1 MDNKIK
7 KNYLDENKS
16 LSQLVLNFNYHLIN
30 IYNKEIG
37 KKIKRNYGLDLLRI
51 FSMINIINLHIN
63 LRSSLLY
70 LKPNSLKFK
79 RVWCLEIFSYSSVN
93 CFGLISGVVGYKKYN
108 FANLIYLWVILCF
121 YSVFGS
127 IYLYLK
133 NKITKENLIL
143 SFFPILI
150 KREWYFNSYFS
161 MYLFLPFINKG
172 INYLNRKTYK
182 NIIFLLIEFF
192 SFYNIIAILIGK
204 KDYNFLNNGY
214 SPLWLMILYIIGGYF
229 EKYIIQKI
237 NKFYFIYFLIYIIAS
252 FFTTE
257 IYFILLRLNK
267 KNCKIFISYLSPT
280 ILLQAISLLIF
291 FSRLN
296 IKNNILIK
304 FISIFTPLTFS
315 VLPIHS
321 FLFFNKINIMINFF
335 RWINTINF
343 NMFFFKIYGLSI
355 IFYFI
360 CTFIDYFR
368 LKLFKLIK
376 IKELILFLLKII

>member
-1 MDNKIK
+1 MENKIK
-7 KNYLDENKS
+7 KNFLYENKS
-16 LSQLVLNFNYHLIN
+16 LNQL
-30 IYNKEIG
+30 
-37 KKIKRNYGLDLLRI
+37 KRNYGLDLLRI

-63 LRSSLLY
+63 ICSSLLN
-70 LKPNSLKFK
+70 LKSNSLKFK
-79 RVWCLEIFSYSSVN
+79 GVWCLEIFSYSSVN
-93 CFGLISGVVGYKKYN
+93 CFGLISGFVGYKQYN

-127 IYLYLK
+127 FYLYLK
-133 NKITKENLIL
+133 NKIIKENLIL

-172 INYLNRKTYK
+172 INYIKRKTYK
-182 NIIFLLIEFF
+182 NIIFLLIGFF
-192 SFYNIIAILIGK
+192 SFYNVIAVLLGK
-204 KDYNFLNNGY
+204 RNYNFLNNGY
-214 SPLWLMILYIIGGYF
+214 SPLWLIILYIIGGYF
-229 EKYIIQKI
+229 GKYFIQNRNNYK
-237 NKFYFIYFLIYIIAS
+237 NYYFIYFLIYIVTS
-252 FFTTE
+252 FFTSE
-257 IYFILLRLNK
+257 IYFKLLKLKK
-267 KNCKIFISYLSPT
+267 KNSKIFISYLSPT
-280 ILLQAISLLIF
+280 ILLQAVSLLMF

-304 FISIFTPLTFS
+304 IISIFTPLTFS

-321 FLFFNKINIMINFF
+321 FLLTSKINIMLIFF

-343 NMFFFKIYGLSI
+343 NMIFFKIYGLSI

-360 CTFIDYFR
+360 CIFIDYFR